1 MFKLLDEWH
10 HSWRLLRDSPALQ
23 PNSAEY
29 LHLVVEALRLS
40 FADTLW
46 YTADPSQVT
55 VPVET
60 LLSKDYAA
68 KRRALIDTSR

>member
-1 MFKLLDEWH
+1 M
-10 HSWRLLRDSPALQ
+10 LRDSPALQ